1 MEINTEDFPITL
13 LFSGN
18 LYDIRGLQ
26 FFSIIDKER
35 FYSSVKIPLNDNELE
50 FICVKDVNDYYIRY
64 EFLHFICDIKYYHNW
79 INNPSINL
87 SNKKVRNIFYQF
99 LYFPDSANNDDY
111 AYIENKE
118 KFFYRKILANY
129 LLFNNDEIL
138 DYEYL
143 EEEYKSFMKEP
154 QKNFLKISN
163 FEYLLRTFEDT
174 DTRIIG
180 FENSIGNL
188 IKIPGNK
195 LFNIIN
201 SFYMKPFSQD
211 SEIYKKTKVKYFK
224 FRNFESNIFY
234 LILNIT
240 KLVIKN
246 YKKLNSINKEDIKI
260 ELYNKFIDRNINI
273 KYIQVHGEIKKTL
286 NTYEF
291 IFSNKF
297 TLDKIDII
305 TNNTFLD
312 EFYKSVSTHDPL
324 LQNFFLKRIYLNQ
337 FNPNK
342 KEDIIQELKNLK
354 LNHKNEF
361 VKDIIDNFLNEKKY
375 EYIKN
380 KILNEYLDNFKEVI
394 NKYSKLNGKNVL
406 INFKKDEEHFLFK
419 IDSFNYDN
427 VSITLKEINKIPDK
441 LLNFKDTYNLF
452 LIENNYDKCFNLNL
466 NLDYINCELN
476 ILEILLEKGY
486 GSKSKNFFRNDD
498 NFYIHD
504 LLTIFSNGIPNPFLI
519 LDIFKK
525 LKFRKININLYNSDI
540 FIIEGYESWSKQDNI
555 DKQLLNNKNL
565 KIYLE
570 IMLIFINLNIGILN
584 SYTYIEDLVSNIKN
598 NLDDTN
604 FKIKQNLQNFFDEN
618 EIKKKIEYDLLNIFI
633 DTTTFSFNAIY
644 SMKGGNNTKKL
655 IERVKHKYSLFNHNF
670 RNN

>member
-99 LYFPDSANNDDY
+99 LYFPDSANNDNY
-111 AYIENKE
+111 ADIENKE

-143 EEEYKSFMKEP
+143 DEEYKSFMKEP
-154 QKNFLKISN
+154 QNNFLEISN
-163 FEYLLRTFEDT
+163 FEYLLRTFEDI

-224 FRNFESNIFY
+224 FRNFESNIFT
-234 LILNIT
+234 IIPNIT

-260 ELYNKFIDRNINI
+260 ELYNKFIDRNIDI

-291 IFSNKF
+291 IFSNI

-312 EFYKSVSTHDPL
+312 DFYKSVITHDPL

-361 VKDIIDNFLNEKKY
+361 VKDIIDNFLNVKKY

-419 IDSFNYDN
+419 IESFNYDN
-427 VSITLKEINKIPDK
+427 VSIILKEINKIPDK
-441 LLNFKDTYNLF
+441 LLNLKDTYNLF

-486 GSKSKNFFRNDD
+486 GSKSKNFFRNDN

-504 LLTIFSNGIPNPFLI
+504 LLIIFSHGIPNPFLI

-618 EIKKKIEYDLLNIFI
+618 EIKKKIEYDLLNNFI

-655 IERVKHKYSLFNHNF
+655 IERVKHKYSLFSHNF
-670 RNN
+670 KKII

>member
-234 LILNIT
+234 LIPNIT

-375 EYIKN
+375 
-380 KILNEYLDNFKEVI
+380 
-394 NKYSKLNGKNVL
+394 
-406 INFKKDEEHFLFK
+406 
-419 IDSFNYDN
+419 
-427 VSITLKEINKIPDK
+427 
-441 LLNFKDTYNLF
+441 
-452 LIENNYDKCFNLNL
+452 
-466 NLDYINCELN
+466 
-476 ILEILLEKGY
+476 
-486 GSKSKNFFRNDD
+486 
-498 NFYIHD
+498 
-504 LLTIFSNGIPNPFLI
+504 
-519 LDIFKK
+519 
-525 LKFRKININLYNSDI
+525 
-540 FIIEGYESWSKQDNI
+540 
-555 DKQLLNNKNL
+555 
-565 KIYLE
+565 
-570 IMLIFINLNIGILN
+570 
-584 SYTYIEDLVSNIKN
+584 
-598 NLDDTN
+598 
-604 FKIKQNLQNFFDEN
+604 
-618 EIKKKIEYDLLNIFI
+618 
-633 DTTTFSFNAIY
+633 
-644 SMKGGNNTKKL
+644 
-655 IERVKHKYSLFNHNF
+655 
-670 RNN
+670 

>member
-224 FRNFESNIFY
+224 FRNFESNIFS
-234 LILNIT
+234 IIPNIT